1 MNGGFFSG
9 RNIAVWERQN
19 MRHLELANHSA
30 HLQAQKS
37 MKSHSE
43 SAHLIAS
50 GPERLISATRKSQ
63 LRKKLGYFRGG
74 KTSRGNRVGVIQS

>member
-30 HLQAQKS
+30 HLQPQKS

-50 GPERLISATRKSQ
+50 GPERLISTTGTLEEEK
-63 LRKKLGYFRGG
+63 
-74 KTSRGNRVGVIQS
+74 RVEEIGRV